1 MNAASAGAR
10 LIWTSDEEIEV
21 ATAGRAAELTPM
33 AATTAARIAA
43 LLATG
48 PAAERGDVA

>member
-10 LIWTSDEEIEV
+10 LIWTSDEKIEV
-21 ATAGRAAELTPM
+21 ATARRAAELTLTS
-33 AATTAARIAA
+33 ATTAAKIAA

-48 PAAERGDVA
+48 PAAERGGAA